1 MLLAQETM
9 GFWGWFFLFLIFI
22 PLMMLWIYTLA
33 DIFQRVDLSGWVKA
47 LWVIFV
53 LFLPLLGMLIYF
65 IARPVTEQDIAVQKQ
80 VRENQEYYKTAQATE
95 QLYALQQMLE
105 SGQISQ
111 DKYEKR
117 KAKIIAKM

>member
-1 MLLAQETM
+1 ME
-9 GFWGWFFLFLIFI
+9 FWQWLVIFFIYIPLIFI
-22 PLMMLWIYTLA
+22 WVFTLF
-33 DIFQRVDLSGWVKA
+33 DIFGRVDLSGWVKA

>member
-1 MLLAQETM
+1 ME
-9 GFWGWFFLFLIFI
+9 FWQWLVIFFIYIPLIFI
-22 PLMMLWIYTLA
+22 WVFTLF
-33 DIFQRVDLSGWVKA
+33 DIFGRVDLSGWAKA

-65 IARPVTEQDIAVQKQ
+65 IARPVTERDIAVQKQ
-80 VRENQEYYKTAQATE
+80 VKENQDKYKTVQATE

-117 KAKIIAKM
+117 VAKIKSKM

>member
-1 MLLAQETM
+1 ME
-9 GFWGWFFLFLIFI
+9 FWEWLVVFFIYI
-22 PLMMLWIYTLA
+22 PLMMVWIFTLV
-33 DIFQRVDLSGWVKA
+33 DIFQRPNLSGWVKA

-65 IARPVTEQDIAVQKQ
+65 IARPVTEQDVERAKQ
-80 VRENQEYYKTAQATE
+80 VRENQQYYKTAQATE

-111 DKYEKR
+111 EKYDKR
-117 KAKIIAKM
+117 KAKIVAKMK

>member
-1 MLLAQETM
+1 MLLAEAM

-22 PLMMLWIYTLA
+22 PMMMLWIYTLV

-65 IARPVTEQDIAVQKQ
+65 IARPVTEQDVKNAEQ
-80 VRENQEYYKTAQATE
+80 VRENQQYYKTAQATE

-105 SGQISQ
+105 AGQISQ
-111 DKYEKR
+111 EKYDKRVAKI
-117 KAKIIAKM
+117 KAKL